1 MGVGAESRTRAVALS
16 VRETGRKLQNKTL
29 WMLLTSYEMCS
40 TTPCATIN
48 DTRVG
53 THSCEQ
59 CNSNKMR
66 EDAVKKF
73 VKHQRKLNFEEAYR
87 VGAVL
92 GKGGFGIVYAGV
104 RTKDKREVA
113 IKHVARNKVEHWAN
127 LNGKRV
133 PLELKLLH
141 SVQSVNG
148 VIRLL
153 DFFERPDSFIYVME
167 KPTNSKDL
175 FDFITE
181 KGAIE
186 EELAKNFF
194 RQVTTTL
201 IACHNKGVVH
211 RDVKDE
217 NILVDMKTGKLSL
230 IDFGSGAFLTSEA
243 YKDFDGTRVYS
254 PPEWIRCSRYHGV
267 PATVWSLGILL
278 YDMVCGDIPFEKDEE
293 ICNAQLHFRRTISED
308 CQNLIRSCL
317 KIRPND
323 RIGLEQILDHPWMST
338 GTVLDMDKDLQ
349 LTQGHKVQD
358 AQAHSHTDS
367 SCSKESV

>member
-1 MGVGAESRTRAVALS
+1 MMFDTATNHISNEVVCQRANQTAKKFYGQASCQPPSRTSTSPVFQDNDREMRERAVKRFIS
-16 VRETGRKLQNKTL
+16 SQ
-29 WMLLTSYEMCS
+29 
-40 TTPCATIN
+40 
-48 DTRVG
+48 
-53 THSCEQ
+53 
-59 CNSNKMR
+59 
-66 EDAVKKF
+66 
-73 VKHQRKLNFEEAYR
+73 QRKLNFEEAYR

-230 IDFGSGAFLTSEA
+230 IDFGSGAFLTPEA

-308 CQNLIRSCL
+308 CQNLISSCL

-338 GTVLDMDKDLQ
+338 GTVLDFDKDIQ
-349 LTQGHKVQD
+349 LTQSHKVQD

>member
-1 MGVGAESRTRAVALS
+1 
-16 VRETGRKLQNKTL
+16 
-29 WMLLTSYEMCS
+29 MLLTNEMCS
-40 TTPCATIN
+40 TTACSTIT
-48 DTRVG
+48 DSRVG
-53 THSCEQ
+53 VHSCEQ
-59 CNSNKMR
+59 CSSNKMR

-73 VKHQRKLNFEEAYR
+73 VKQQRKINFEEAYR

-104 RTKDKREVA
+104 RSKDRREVA

-141 SVQSVNG
+141 TVQSVSG

-230 IDFGSGAFLTSEA
+230 IDFGSGAFLTPEA

-293 ICNAQLHFRRTISED
+293 ICNAQLHFRRSISEE

-323 RIGLEQILDHPWMST
+323 RIGLEQILSHPWLRSVNEDIQIT
-338 GTVLDMDKDLQ
+338 
-349 LTQGHKVQD
+349 GHKVQD
-358 AQAHSHTDS
+358 AQAHSHTAS